1 MTNTIIASI
10 GKIERVNLLNQ
21 PPSLHP
27 DSSSTGLDP
36 KVAGLLCYL
45 AGFITGIIFL
55 VLEKKSRFVRLHA
68 VQSIVLSVAFIAA
81 NILLGFIPIIGWLL
95 GILLGLAAFIAW
107 IGLMLL
113 TLQGKLNKLPVIGEW
128 SEQQANKF

>member
-1 MTNTIIASI
+1 MLPGRFYN
-10 GKIERVNLLNQ
+10 R
-21 PPSLHP
+21 
-27 DSSSTGLDP
+27 
-36 KVAGLLCYL
+36 
-45 AGFITGIIFL
+45 IIFL

>member
-1 MTNTIIASI
+1 M
-10 GKIERVNLLNQ
+10 NLLNQ
-21 PPSLHP
+21 PPSLQP